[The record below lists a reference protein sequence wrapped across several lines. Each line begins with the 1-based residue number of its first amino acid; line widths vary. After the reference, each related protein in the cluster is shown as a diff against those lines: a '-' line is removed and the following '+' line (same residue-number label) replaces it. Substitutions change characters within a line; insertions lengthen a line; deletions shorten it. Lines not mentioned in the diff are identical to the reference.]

1 MKDCCPI
8 CKELDGKIFKVK
20 DMECGQNAPPM
31 HPNCHCATA
40 PHYDSKSFYEWL
52 DARQSGKTELGLAEW
67 KSSKTNS
74 LPLKLDLQN
83 FANKYQQI
91 YLPKKEYAT
100 VMSEINTWVKE
111 KDVIKSR
118 IYKKTIGDCI
128 YTFIYKGFNN
138 YKFISKENIILEEND
153 DV

>member
-1 MKDCCPI
+1 
-8 CKELDGKIFKVK
+8 
-20 DMECGQNAPPM
+20 M

-83 FANKYQQI
+83 FAKKYQQI
-91 YLPKKEYAT
+91 YLHKKEYAT

-153 DV
+153 DA